1 MYAMTLMTQPTYLE
15 AFAHVSPYFYN
26 PPLPNGFIT
35 RELVKGK
42 IWNIFSEIILTLW
55 HATVISVWYDCR
67 WSPCLLDRRKLTFTR
82 VASHW
87 CQKYMTSIQDGCCAI
102 KANGGCRCQILGF
115 FGDKFLGIEWTLEA
129 ETSTQRKLFIGDDK
143 KYTLFGVTFSFKGTR
158 FCACARVWF

>member
-1 MYAMTLMTQPTYLE
+1 MDGPDHNKYCNYMCAMTLMTQPTYLE

-35 RELVKGK
+35 RELVKGN

-55 HATVISVWYDCR
+55 HATVLSVRYDCR
-67 WSPCLLDRRKLTFTR
+67 SPCLLDRRKLTFTR

-102 KANGGCRCQILGF
+102 KANEGF
-115 FGDKFLGIEWTLEA
+115 RVPVKTGLL
-129 ETSTQRKLFIGDDK
+129 STKAWLRGPFEVM
-143 KYTLFGVTFSFKGTR
+143 TT
-158 FCACARVWF
+158 ARPRTTPSEK